1 MAKMLEEGNSRPAG
15 GGEPDHGGREVP
27 GLGRKILVVDD
38 EPRVGRVIAHAAE
51 ACGCTAALAISAPAF
66 RARYELET
74 PDAVLLD
81 LSLPGCDGV
90 ELLRFLAERESKAAI
105 LIVSGFDGRVIEA
118 AVRLGTA
125 LGLNMA
131 GSLTKPVTV
140 RQLGDALAA
149 AFGTEPTTGDGHELC
164 L

>member
-1 MAKMLEEGNSRPAG
+1 MAKMLEEGNFRPSDGEEPSAG
-15 GGEPDHGGREVP
+15 GAEPPR
-27 GLGRKILVVDD
+27 LGRKILVVDD

-66 RARYELET
+66 RVRYELDP

-81 LSLPGCDGV
+81 LSLPGGDGI
-90 ELLRFLAERESKAAI
+90 ELLRFLAQRDSKAAI
-105 LIVSGFDGRVIEA
+105 LIVSGFDVRVVEA

-149 AFGTEPTTGDGHELC
+149 AFGATMATGDGHELC